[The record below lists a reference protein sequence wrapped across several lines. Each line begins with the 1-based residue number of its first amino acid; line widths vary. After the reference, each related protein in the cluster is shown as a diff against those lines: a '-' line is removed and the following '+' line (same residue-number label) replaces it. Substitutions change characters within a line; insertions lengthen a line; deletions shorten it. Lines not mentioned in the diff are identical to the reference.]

1 MRGRFAENR
10 HMVSF
15 WTLSCEEGACDV
27 LLEQILERSHDIWK
41 EFKYNPTDSG

>member
-27 LLEQILERSHDIWK
+27 WLEQILERSRDIWK
-41 EFKYNPTDSG
+41 EYKYNPTDSG